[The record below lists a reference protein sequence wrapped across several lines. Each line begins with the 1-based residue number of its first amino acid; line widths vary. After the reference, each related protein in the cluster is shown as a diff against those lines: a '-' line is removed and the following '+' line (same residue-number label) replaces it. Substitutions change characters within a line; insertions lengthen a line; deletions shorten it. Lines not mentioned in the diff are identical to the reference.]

1 MVGHVILFPFMAQGH
16 ITPFIALTE
25 LLHRRWPEL
34 TITIINTPRNI
45 QSIQSSF
52 PDPIPTIRFRS
63 LPFSPSDH
71 GLPPNTE
78 SLAGLP
84 FPQFLYLLIA
94 SESLRPQFTQLL
106 HQIITED
113 GGRVPSCII
122 SDNFLSW
129 TVDIAEKL
137 NIFHSTLITSGTYGT
152 AIAFTLWLH
161 MPKLPAIET
170 QYLSLPDFP
179 EINIHW
185 SQLPRRLFLPDDNFA
200 SKYSSFL
207 QRQTLL
213 CFKSNAIL
221 LNTVKEF
228 ETAGLRM
235 LEKLITGVPLFP
247 IGPLLC
253 QSSPPP
259 SSSLSLSLSLSLS
272 SSSSCVEWL
281 DKHSPG
287 TVLYISFG
295 SQNSINASQMM
306 ELAAGLEA
314 SEKAFIWVIRP
325 PFGVDV
331 TGEFKLD
338 QWLPEGFEER
348 MREKK
353 QGLLVHAWAPQ
364 VEILAHEST
373 SAFLSH
379 CGWNSV
385 LESLSHGVP
394 IIGWPLGAEQFYNSM
409 FLEEVGVCVELG
421 RGNREKMSGIKVE
434 RERVKKVVE
443 MVMGGGEKGVEMK
456 KKAMEISG
464 MIRGAL
470 MEVDIDGGLGS
481 SLHGLDEFCNLVF
494 SKLD

>member
-1 MVGHVILFPFMAQGH
+1 MGGHVILFPFMAQGH
-16 ITPFIALTE
+16 ITPFISLAE

-52 PDPIPTIRFRS
+52 PNSIPTIRFRS
-63 LPFSPSDH
+63 LPFSPSEH

-78 SLAGLP
+78 STAGLS
-84 FPQFLYLLIA
+84 FPQFLNLFIA
-94 SESLRPQFTQLL
+94 SESLRSQFTQLL

-113 GGRVPSCII
+113 GGRLPSCII
-122 SDNFLSW
+122 SDNFLTW

-137 NIFHSTLITSGTYGT
+137 NIFHSTLITSSAYGT
-152 AIAFTLWLH
+152 AISFTLWLH

-170 QYLSLPDFP
+170 HSLSLPDFP

-185 SQLPRRLFLPDDNFA
+185 SQLPRQLFVPDDNFV

-207 QRQTLL
+207 QRQTLH

-235 LEKLITGVPLFP
+235 LEKLIIGVPLFP
-247 IGPLLC
+247 IGPLLR
-253 QSSPPP
+253 QPSPPP
-259 SSSLSLSLSLSLS
+259 SSSLSLSL

-281 DKHSPG
+281 DKHSPE

-325 PFGVDV
+325 PFGVDIA
-331 TGEFKLD
+331 GEFKLD

-348 MREKK
+348 MRAKK
-353 QGLLVHAWAPQ
+353 QGLLMHAWAPQ
-364 VEILAHEST
+364 VEILAHESTT

-385 LESLSHGVP
+385 LESLSHAVP
-394 IIGWPLGAEQFYNSM
+394 IIGWPLGADQFYNSM
-409 FLEEVGVCVELG
+409 SF
-421 RGNREKMSGIKVE
+421 
-434 RERVKKVVE
+434 
-443 MVMGGGEKGVEMK
+443 
-456 KKAMEISG
+456 
-464 MIRGAL
+464 
-470 MEVDIDGGLGS
+470 
-481 SLHGLDEFCNLVF
+481 
-494 SKLD
+494 

>member
-1 MVGHVILFPFMAQGH
+1 MGGHVILFPFMAQGH
-16 ITPFIALTE
+16 ITPFIALAE

-45 QSIQSSF
+45 QSIKSSF

-78 SLAGLP
+78 STAGLP
-84 FPQFLYLLIA
+84 FHKFLNLFIA
-94 SESLRPQFTQLL
+94 SESLRLQFTQLL
-106 HQIITED
+106 HQIIIED
-113 GGRVPSCII
+113 GDRLPSCII
-122 SDNFLSW
+122 SDYFLAW

-137 NIFHSTLITSGTYGT
+137 NIFHSTLITSGGYGT
-152 AIAFTLWLH
+152 AISFTLWLH

-170 QYLSLPDFP
+170 QSLSLPDFP

-185 SQLPRRLFLPDDNFA
+185 SQLPRQLFVPDDNFV

-207 QRQTLL
+207 QRQTLH

-228 ETAGLRM
+228 ENTGLSM
-235 LEKLITGVPLFP
+235 LEKLITGVPLFS
-247 IGPLLC
+247 IGPLLR
-253 QSSPPP
+253 QPSPP
-259 SSSLSLSLSLSLS
+259 SSLSLSLS

-338 QWLPEGFEER
+338 QWLPEGFQER

-364 VEILAHEST
+364 VEILAHESI
-373 SAFLSH
+373 SFFLSH

-421 RGNREKMSGIKVE
+421 RGNREKMSGVKVE
-434 RERVKKVVE
+434 RER
-443 MVMGGGEKGVEMK
+443 
-456 KKAMEISG
+456 AMEISG

-470 MEVDIDGGLGS
+470 MEVNIEGGLGS